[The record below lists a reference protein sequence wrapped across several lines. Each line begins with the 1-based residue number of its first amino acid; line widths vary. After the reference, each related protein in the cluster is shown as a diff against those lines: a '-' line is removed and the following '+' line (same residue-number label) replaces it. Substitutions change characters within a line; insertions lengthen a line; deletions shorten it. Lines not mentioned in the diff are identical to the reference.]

1 MLVVTDMG
9 QAEHFKKI
17 FRAAELAGWANVEG
31 APKVD
36 MQHVGFGLVQGAD
49 GKKFKS
55 RDGDTVKL

>member
-1 MLVVTDMG
+1 MVVTDLG

-17 FRAAELAGWANVEG
+17 FRAAEMAGWANGEQG
-31 APKVD
+31 PKVD